1 MSNEQAQE
9 LFSSIKKLGMK
20 LEFELNELI
29 KKQLNKEEL
38 LLSASSNSAV
48 IANMITQSRNIVE
61 LLSIPL
67 NFPTK
72 NDVARVAKLAIQVEE
87 KVDQL
92 DEQMLTLSNTL
103 TEIKNSVEMLGSA
116 GFPEKP
122 ASLAMDPFKAGQNPK
137 LKTSSPKPESGIDSG
152 AAASRTKA
160 EGSPAEK
167 RRKARSRALSILLDN
182 LQKNAEIQSGLPLK
196 GSKNNGR

>member
-9 LFSSIKKLGMK
+9 LFSSLKKMGMK

-38 LLSASSNSAV
+38 LLSASANSAV
-48 IANMITQSRNIVE
+48 IANMISQCRNMVE

-92 DEQMLTLSNTL
+92 DEQMLALSSTLA
-103 TEIKNSVEMLGSA
+103 EIKGSLEKLESA
-116 GFPEKP
+116 NPEAKKEP
-122 ASLAMDPFKAGQNPK
+122 NA
-137 LKTSSPKPESGIDSG
+137 DSG
-152 AAASRTKA
+152 LDA
-160 EGSPAEK
+160 EASPAGK

-182 LQKNAEIQSGLPLK
+182 LQKNAEIQYGLPSK

>member
-29 KKQLNKEEL
+29 KKQLNNEEI

-48 IANMITQSRNIVE
+48 IANLISQCQNMTE

-87 KVDQL
+87 KVDKL
-92 DEQMLTLSNTL
+92 EEQMLSLSNTL
-103 TEIKNSVEMLGSA
+103 ADIKSSLKKLESA
-116 GFPEKP
+116 GRAEKP
-122 ASLAMDPFKAGQNPK
+122 ASLDLAPPNTGQNP
-137 LKTSSPKPESGIDSG
+137 LLEM
-152 AAASRTKA
+152 AASQSQSDMDSEQEA
-160 EGSPAEK
+160 ADSPAGK
-167 RRKARSRALSILLDN
+167 RRRARARAIGILLDN
-182 LQKNAEIQSGLPLK
+182 LQKNADLQYGLAVK
-196 GSKNNGR
+196 GTKENGG

>member
-9 LFSSIKKLGMK
+9 LFSSLKKMGMK

-48 IANMITQSRNIVE
+48 IASMISQCRNMVE

-92 DEQMLTLSNTL
+92 DEQMMALSSTLAD
-103 TEIKNSVEMLGSA
+103 IKSSVEMLGA
-116 GFPEKP
+116 GGLTEKP
-122 ASLAMDPFKAGQNPK
+122 DSPAMDLPKSGQNPQ
-137 LKTSSPKPESGIDSG
+137 LKAPSSKPESVNDSG
-152 AAASRTKA
+152 TAASRKKP
-160 EGSPAEK
+160 EDSPAEK

-182 LQKNAEIQSGLPLK
+182 IQKNAEIQSGLPLK
-196 GSKNNGR
+196 GSKSNGR

>member
-9 LFSSIKKLGMK
+9 LFSSLKKMGMK

-38 LLSASSNSAV
+38 LLTASSNSAV
-48 IANMITQSRNIVE
+48 IASMISQCRNMVE

-92 DEQMLTLSNTL
+92 DEQMLALSSTLAD
-103 TEIKNSVEMLGSA
+103 IKNSLELLGSG
-116 GFPEKP
+116 GFPKKP
-122 ASLAMDPFKAGQNPK
+122 ASPAMDYPKSGQNPE
-137 LKTSSPKPESGIDSG
+137 LKASSSKSESDIDSG
-152 AAASRTKA
+152 AAASRT
-160 EGSPAEK
+160 EGSLAEK
-167 RRKARSRALSILLDN
+167 RRKARSMALSILLDN
-182 LQKNAEIQSGLPLK
+182 LQKNAEILSGLPSK

>member
-1 MSNEQAQE
+1 M
-9 LFSSIKKLGMK
+9 GMK

-38 LLSASSNSAV
+38 LLTASSNSAV
-48 IANMITQSRNIVE
+48 IASMISQCRNMAE

-92 DEQMLTLSNTL
+92 DEQMLTLSSTL
-103 TEIKNSVEMLGSA
+103 ADIKNSLEMLGSG

-122 ASLAMDPFKAGQNPK
+122 ASPAMDYPKSGQNPEVK
-137 LKTSSPKPESGIDSG
+137 APSSKPESDIDSG
-152 AAASRTKA
+152 TAASRT
-160 EGSPAEK
+160 EGSLAGK
-167 RRKARSRALSILLDN
+167 RRIARSMALRILLDN
-182 LQKNAEIQSGLPLK
+182 LQKNAEILSGLPSK

>member
-1 MSNEQAQE
+1 MSNEQVQE
-9 LFSSIKKLGMK
+9 LFSSLKKLGMK

-48 IANMITQSRNIVE
+48 IASMLSHCRDMTE

-92 DEQMLTLSNTL
+92 DEQMLALSSTLAD
-103 TEIKNSVEMLGSA
+103 IKNSVEMLGSG

-122 ASLAMDPFKAGQNPK
+122 ASPAMDIPEAGQNRE
-137 LKTSSPKPESGIDSG
+137 LNASSSKPDSAIDSG
-152 AAASRTKA
+152 TTDSRKKS

-182 LQKNAEIQSGLPLK
+182 LQKNAEIQSGLPSK

>member
-9 LFSSIKKLGMK
+9 LFSSLKKMGMK

-38 LLSASSNSAV
+38 LLTASSNSAV
-48 IANMITQSRNIVE
+48 IASMISQCRNMVE

-92 DEQMLTLSNTL
+92 DEQMLALSSTLAD
-103 TEIKNSVEMLGSA
+103 IKNSLEMLGSG

-122 ASLAMDPFKAGQNPK
+122 ASPAMDYPKSGQNPE
-137 LKTSSPKPESGIDSG
+137 LKASSSKSESDIDSG
-152 AAASRTKA
+152 AAASRT
-160 EGSPAEK
+160 EGSLAEK
-167 RRKARSRALSILLDN
+167 RRKARSMALSILLDN
-182 LQKNAEIQSGLPLK
+182 LQKNAEILSGLPSK